1 MFKNYLK
8 VAFRN
13 LFRQKTY
20 SFINIFGFAIG
31 LAVCLIISF
40 YVIDDLTYDR
50 FHKNAENIY
59 HLLTVDNSENEGAL
73 SYSITSGPLVATIA
87 DNIPEIE
94 AATRITSF
102 GRVGFGR
109 VLESGEEEIDDRTD
123 IFCLVADADFFNV
136 FDFEILAGNV
146 ENPLEDLN
154 GIYLTPTFA
163 ETLFPD
169 EDPIGQ
175 PILVGGMENAFVVGI
190 VQECPVNSHLQY
202 EAIVPLNIANN
213 PVWWD
218 SWENLAL
225 VGYFRINENADPA
238 VVKNK
243 LITYAAEA
251 GFAEVFKPD
260 MQPLLEVHLGSGHLR
275 YDFMNIGKND
285 RMKVFTLGIIAILVL
300 IIASINFINLSSAR
314 AARRAREVGMR
325 KIVGGN
331 KSQLFL
337 QFLGESIII
346 TLIAAVIA
354 LAIFE
359 IALPQLNDF
368 LQKNLSFNLIENY
381 LFTLLIVAI
390 SLTVGILAGIYP
402 ALVLSNF
409 KPTSVLSGNF
419 ITGSKGVLLRRV
431 LVVGQFAVS
440 IALIISVFIV
450 FQQIDY
456 LNSID
461 LGYNREDV
469 VVVPNFNNENGTLL
483 QQKLED
489 LSFVES
495 TGVISNMPG
504 GTLVRLEAIPE
515 GFDEANGMMLDRLMI
530 DNDLVETLQF
540 SVLEGRD
547 FSEDFPSDIQ
557 DAALINESA
566 VKALG
571 WDDPIGKTITLVDE
585 NEARLL
591 KTVVG
596 VIKDVNLTTARRKV
610 NPMILVHSDQ
620 FFPRILVKLK
630 PGNNE
635 LALEEI
641 NRVFLEVYPDSNM
654 NFLFFNDFFNFQ
666 FRQDAAFAVNI
677 AVFSVLAILIACLGL
692 FGLAS
697 FATQQRMREVA
708 IRKVMGSSVKS
719 IVFLL
724 AKEFTRWVIFAN
736 LIAWPL
742 AWFTM
747 NSWLQNFVYRTN
759 MNLLIFIGSG
769 LVALIIAF
777 VTISFQTIKAAN
789 INPVKALQYE

>member
-1 MFKNYLK
+1 MFKNYIK

-50 FHKNAENIY
+50 FHDNAKYIY

-94 AATRITSF
+94 AATRVTSF
-102 GRVGFGR
+102 GQVGLGR
-109 VLESGEEEIDDRTD
+109 VLEEGEEQIDDRINYQT
-123 IFCLVADADFFNV
+123 LVVDTDFFNV
-136 FDFEILAGNV
+136 FDFKILAGNI
-146 ENPLEDLN
+146 ENPMEDLF
-154 GIYLTPTFA
+154 GIYISPAVA

-175 PILVGGMENAFVVGI
+175 PILFGRMPDAYVAGI

-202 EAIVPLNIANN
+202 QVIVPLNIQNN

-225 VGYFRINENADPA
+225 IGYFRINENADPSE
-238 VVKNK
+238 VKRK
-243 LITYAAEA
+243 LVEYAAEA

-260 MQPLLEVHLGSGHLR
+260 MQPLLDVHLGSGHLR
-275 YDFMNIGKND
+275 YDFMNFGRND
-285 RMKVFTLGIIAILVL
+285 KMKVFTLGIIAILVL

-346 TLIAAVIA
+346 TLIAVIIA
-354 LAIFE
+354 LALFE
-359 IALPQLNDF
+359 IALPHLNDF

-381 LFTLLIVAI
+381 AFTLLIIAI

-402 ALVLSNF
+402 ALVLANF
-409 KPTSVLSGNF
+409 QPISVLSGNF
-419 ITGSKGVLLRRV
+419 VTSSKGVLLRRI

-450 FQQIDY
+450 LQQIQF

-461 LGYNREDV
+461 LGYNRENV
-469 VVVPNFNNENGTLL
+469 VVVPNFNNENGPLL
-483 QQKLED
+483 KQKLED

-495 TGVISNMPG
+495 TGVMSNMPG
-504 GTLVRLEAIPE
+504 GTLVRLEGIPE
-515 GFDEANGMMLDRLMI
+515 GYNEEDGIMLDRLMI

-540 SVLEGRD
+540 TLLEGRD
-547 FSEDFPSDIQ
+547 FSNDFPSDVQ

-566 VKALG
+566 VKFLG
-571 WDDPIGKTITLVDE
+571 WDDPIGKTIILIDE
-585 NEARLL
+585 TEARLL
-591 KTVVG
+591 KTVIG
-596 VIKDVNLTTARRKV
+596 VIKDVNLTTTRRKV
-610 NPMILVHSDQ
+610 NPMVLVHSDQ
-620 FFPRILVKLK
+620 FVPRILAKLK
-630 PGNNE
+630 PGNHE
-635 LALEEI
+635 FALEEI
-641 NRVFLEVYPDSNM
+641 NRIFLEVYPDANV

-666 FRQDAAFAVNI
+666 FRQDQAFAVNI
-677 AVFSVLAILIACLGL
+677 AVFSILAILIACLGL

-742 AWFTM
+742 AWFAM
-747 NSWLQNFVYRTN
+747 NNWLQNFVYQTN
-759 MNLLIFIGSG
+759 MNLLIFVGSG

-777 VTISFQTIKAAN
+777 VTISFQTVRAAN
-789 INPVKALQYE
+789 INPVEALKYE